1 MIIDSL
7 DKTWLSLCW
16 CRYAQSL
23 SVALLW
29 EKMLECLIVK
39 SLWAPRIFYLL
50 WWDNSP
56 FKLISLPSRYSFAQ
70 PVRFSLYISRAPSF
84 QPIQIEKLMTDLI
97 RDGLPCWHRK
107 ELGLVVLNRIKDI
120 YMYNLQNF
128 EICIQNGLPSSRG
141 PNHIHISLSTLD
153 TSIDLIYICWDLSL
167 VTSTRL

>member
-1 MIIDSL
+1 MDGHTFCITVLKLLAFNYDYRFFG
-7 DKTWLSLCW
+7 KTWLSLCW

-107 ELGLVVLNRIKDI
+107 GAGFDSFKQDKR
-120 YMYNLQNF
+120 Y
-128 EICIQNGLPSSRG
+128 
-141 PNHIHISLSTLD
+141 IH
-153 TSIDLIYICWDLSL
+153 
-167 VTSTRL
+167 V